1 MTEPEKKEMRLKP
14 RNERLTDKPLGFIA
28 ALLAHAVLI
37 FGLVTVF
44 QWKTEAETFY
54 AELWAPED
62 LSGTGSLTAPAA
74 LPPEPEPETVT
85 PTKADLEARVNREA
99 EIRLEEEKKSEALEK
114 AAEEKMKEER
124 AAEEARKAEE
134 EKKRLEKAEKRR
146 QDQLRKAEL
155 ARILGTANTNKNA
168 QRVGRT
174 TGDMRVTKPNYSG
187 NNQARYIAK
196 VISLLRS
203 QIIYQVPAGLKSGEH
218 LAVYTVHLLPDG
230 TQLKPPTL
238 EKSSGLPAFDAA
250 VESAIRRVNPFPP
263 ADAGTVLPKTIQITF
278 DPVDNSR

>member
-1 MTEPEKKEMRLKP
+1 MFHPEVIVRLRINCNIYTLHIHYILRNKNP
-14 RNERLTDKPLGFIA
+14 RDFRG
-28 ALLAHAVLI
+28 
-37 FGLVTVF
+37 
-44 QWKTEAETFY
+44 
-54 AELWAPED
+54 
-62 LSGTGSLTAPAA
+62 
-74 LPPEPEPETVT
+74 
-85 PTKADLEARVNREA
+85 
-99 EIRLEEEKKSEALEK
+99 LEELTIK
-114 AAEEKMKEER
+114 
-124 AAEEARKAEE
+124 
-134 EKKRLEKAEKRR
+134 
-146 QDQLRKAEL
+146 LR
-155 ARILGTANTNKNA
+155 
-168 QRVGRT
+168 
-174 TGDMRVTKPNYSG
+174 TKPNYSG